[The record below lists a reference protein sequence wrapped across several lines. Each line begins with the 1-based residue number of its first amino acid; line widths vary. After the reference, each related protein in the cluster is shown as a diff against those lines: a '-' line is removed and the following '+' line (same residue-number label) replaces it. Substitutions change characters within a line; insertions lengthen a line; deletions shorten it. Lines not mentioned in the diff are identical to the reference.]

1 MFSFFLFDGLNNFAK
16 NSLAWIQTLPNCK
29 TPFLCRTRQRRRLS
43 EVINS
48 LISSQ
53 DGNTVNWVYLTR
65 IIPSNYQRLLDYRS
79 WSPMGRTL

>member
-43 EVINS
+43 EAINS
-48 LISSQ
+48 ISSQ
-53 DGNTVNWVYLTR
+53 DG
-65 IIPSNYQRLLDYRS
+65 SLLFGS
-79 WSPMGRTL
+79 VSQGLGTTKFTNLIG